1 MTDAEFEELLRV
13 AQAQPGIADLAELSA
28 LASEA
33 AALNDLVRESEVV
46 FMLSA
51 ATTSTADTGH
61 HAYLGR
67 ANTRA
72 E

>member
-1 MTDAEFEELLRV
+1 MTDAEFEELLKV

-33 AALNDLVRESEVV
+33 ASMNDLVRESEVI

-51 ATTSTADTGH
+51 STTSTADAGQ

-67 ANTRA
+67 ANTGV